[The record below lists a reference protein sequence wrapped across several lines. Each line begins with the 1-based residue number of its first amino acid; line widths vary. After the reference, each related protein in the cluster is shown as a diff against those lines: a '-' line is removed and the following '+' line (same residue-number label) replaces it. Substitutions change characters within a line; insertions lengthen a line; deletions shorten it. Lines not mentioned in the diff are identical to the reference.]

1 MKKSTFAT
9 AFVKTTTVEKA
20 TMEKSTYTEATMDK
34 EKASVFTEA
43 SSGLGKGKILI
54 PLQL

>member
-1 MKKSTFAT
+1 
-9 AFVKTTTVEKA
+9 VVEKA
-20 TMEKSTYTEATMDK
+20 SEGEK

-54 PLQL
+54 PLQF